1 MRATAEYLDFRER
14 EPHLRPRGQMLP
26 QRHAVRG
33 GARVEDGHRGRDD
46 SIAAQPASV
55 GGSVELNHDAVDSS
69 LVVGVEASQG
79 GGDLSVDRRDGAT
92 DVEAPEGWTAV
103 TQVQDLAR
111 AGGGPPRHG
120 ASAGPALQDHFRFDR
135 GAAARVP

>member
-1 MRATAEYLDFRER
+1 
-14 EPHLRPRGQMLP
+14 MLP
-26 QRHAVRG
+26 QRYAVRS

-55 GGSVELNHDAVDSS
+55 GGSVERNHDAVDSS

-103 TQVQDLAR
+103 TQVQGLAR
-111 AGGGPPRHG
+111 AGGGARRRHG
-120 ASAGPALQDHFRFDR
+120 ASTGSALQDHFRLDS